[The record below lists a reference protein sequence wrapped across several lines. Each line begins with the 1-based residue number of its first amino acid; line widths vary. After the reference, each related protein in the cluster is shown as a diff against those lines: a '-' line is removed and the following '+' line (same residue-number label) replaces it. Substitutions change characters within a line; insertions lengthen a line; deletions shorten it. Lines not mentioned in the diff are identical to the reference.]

1 MAGADMTPHDPT
13 PHDPAVVEALHGEA
27 LAAWAGMLAA
37 LGEPSL
43 VAAVDA
49 AGRAILSALSDGHK
63 LLIIG
68 NGGSAAIA
76 SHVAAE
82 FAGKCVIDREPLPAI
97 SLAESSTVITAVG
110 NDYGFDQVFVR
121 GVRAHG
127 REGDVLLAMST
138 SGRSPNVIAALEV
151 ASGMGL
157 HTILL
162 TGGSADADGLA
173 DHVLRAPSTST
184 PRIQEVHLLWTH
196 AWCEGVDTAWAGRG

>member
-1 MAGADMTPHDPT
+1 MTTRPE
-13 PHDPAVVEALHGEA
+13 PATVDELHRAARSAWSEILPRLCEPELVE
-27 LAAWAGMLAA
+27 
-37 LGEPSL
+37 
-43 VAAVDA
+43 AVDA
-49 AGRAILSALSDGHK
+49 AGRAILSALADGHQ

-68 NGGSAAIA
+68 NGGSAAMS

-97 SLAESSTVITAVG
+97 SLAESATVITAVG

-138 SGRSPNVIAALEV
+138 SGTSPNVLAALEAARV
-151 ASGMGL
+151 RGL
-157 HTILL
+157 CTILL
-162 TGGSADADGLA
+162 TGESADVDGLA
-173 DHVLRAPSTST
+173 DHVLRAPSTYT
-184 PRIQEVHLLWTH
+184 PRIQEVHLMWSH